1 MCTLFANKLYSTNTY
16 FYSPVWIMMVYN
28 NFDSQNLLLLCLQIS
43 PQIFAILQNFP
54 INNLRDQQFCTLLCE
69 LERLVVVLFTGI
81 ALEVDVPPG
90 MVWSQSC
97 KNVCGVSPP
106 ELAVCLRVS
115 VRPCCLPAAA
125 AWPPARCGWGVEWCL
140 VTMLVSAAGSSFT
153 YATFNQQP
161 LMADEIKE
169 QSINVWRL
177 WQLCDNA

>member
-1 MCTLFANKLYSTNTY
+1 MSDNVGVRLISLFTMDFHKTSAFQWTLGPLGQRLSAFWVTLPCYSCWRNMWTA
-16 FYSPVWIMMVYN
+16 PH
-28 NFDSQNLLLLCLQIS
+28 
-43 PQIFAILQNFP
+43 
-54 INNLRDQQFCTLLCE
+54 TLLCE
-69 LERLVVVLFTGI
+69 LDWLVMVLFTGI

-125 AWPPARCGWGVEWCL
+125 AWPPARCGWVVEWCL